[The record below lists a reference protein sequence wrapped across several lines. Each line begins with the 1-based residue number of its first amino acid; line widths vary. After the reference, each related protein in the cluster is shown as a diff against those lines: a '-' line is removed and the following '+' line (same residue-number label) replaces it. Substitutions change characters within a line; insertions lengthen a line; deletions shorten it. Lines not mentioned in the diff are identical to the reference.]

1 MLTKYICPD
10 GGEIELSKC
19 ITDGGCRMANR
30 CICRPMLKRMAEQRV
45 WKGVP
50 STTQLLKGTRQAYLE
65 IINDYSVKPDDRVF
79 MILGTTIHND
89 LELQGDATSVAEI
102 DLSDDEGSVRPDL
115 LEFEN
120 GVYTM
125 IDYKVTGSFVV
136 ASALGLY
143 KEEEPMTDPETGE
156 VIVYKNDGKGG
167 KKGEPR
173 MHQVLKQSN
182 AKIDLK
188 DWPAQLN
195 NYRIGLE
202 TKLGIKVSRLIV
214 QAIVRDGGTA
224 IAVGRGVMDKAY
236 QISIPIL
243 SDAEVMMYF
252 SDKKFALLNALSNK
266 QEPTPCTEKERW
278 EEDRKCTDYC
288 PVNKFCSYWREK
300 YQADIT
306 ISENWEG

>member
-1 MLTKYICPD
+1 
-10 GGEIELSKC
+10 
-19 ITDGGCRMANR
+19 
-30 CICRPMLKRMAEQRV
+30 MLKRMAEQRE
-45 WKGVP
+45 WKGIP

-65 IINDYSVKPDDRVF
+65 IVNDFSVKPDDRVF

-89 LELQGDATSVAEI
+89 LEGQGDAVSMAEI

-156 VIVYKNDGKGG
+156 VIRYKNDGKGG

-182 AKIDLK
+182 ARIDLK
-188 DWPAQLN
+188 DWPLQLN

-202 TKLGIKVSRLIV
+202 TKLGIKVQRLLV

-236 QISIPIL
+236 QINIPVIP
-243 SDAEVMMYF
+243 DKEVKAYF
-252 SDKKFALLNALSNK
+252 KNKKEQLLGFLASK
-266 QEPTPCTEKERW
+266 VAPPPCDEKERW
-278 EEDRKCTDYC
+278 EDDRKCVDYC
-288 PVNKFCSYWREK
+288 PVNRFCSHWKEK
-300 YQADIT
+300 YQANIMINET
-306 ISENWEG
+306 WEG